1 RRAERI
7 YATDPHTAS
16 NRPGV
21 SGAWVFWRS
30 FWRLGFVA
38 QPIEDLL
45 LSQLNPVRR
54 NKMLSLCGVA
64 KVVPLCGTARMA
76 PHSDA

>member
-1 RRAERI
+1 
-7 YATDPHTAS
+7 
-16 NRPGV
+16 
-21 SGAWVFWRS
+21 
-30 FWRLGFVA
+30 VA

-45 LSQLNPVRR
+45 LSQLNPVLR